1 VSDTLGETGAAA
13 RIGGGKP
20 WLALMPNGGQTYDMD
35 TRKCGWYG
43 GETPS
48 QGDEWAGQLG
58 DIVRA
63 ATNKGVWGRILVGGC
78 CKLAATSYVCWL
90 KCHGWIQMAQIAKE
104 WNA

>member
-1 VSDTLGETGAAA
+1 MSDTLGETGAAA

-20 WLALMPNGGQTYDMD
+20 WLVLKPNCGQTYDMD

-58 DIVRA
+58 DIVFC
-63 ATNKGVWGRILVGGC
+63 ILQTPC
-78 CKLAATSYVCWL
+78 TSTPARCLSCNTTSVVTVLYHHCIL
-90 KCHGWIQMAQIAKE
+90 CPAS
-104 WNA
+104 